1 MDRTKAIPMIAYIGI
16 AALLQAANSPSA
28 AQDKGLGSISV
39 DSYGYVLQSV
49 VAIDGKVG
57 CFSQSEIGA
66 TSLCDGFTPPPKV
79 AIGESF
85 TTDGKTRKIGV
96 IRAYQA
102 DRDMLPDI
110 KRGGG
115 FVLRPKL

>member
-49 VAIDGKVG
+49 VAIDGKVV
-57 CFSQSEIGA
+57 CSQIIMQTGN
-66 TSLCDGFTPPPKV
+66 TSPCKEFTAPPKV
-79 AIGESF
+79 AVGETFSA
-85 TTDGKTRKIGV
+85 DGKTRH
-96 IRAYQA
+96 AF
-102 DRDMLPDI
+102 
-110 KRGGG
+110 KREC
-115 FVLRPKL
+115 KQSWKAQKKAA